1 MSEATERNWRDLA
14 EAIIVQ
20 AATDYRRA
28 RYRNIKRP
36 YQADTL
42 REIDSIERFFRSVW
56 FSVLTNLDGR
66 KLLYDLKKSMGLEGR
81 S

>member
-36 YQADTL
+36 YQAETL

-56 FSVLTNLDGR
+56 SSVLTNLDGR

>member
-42 REIDSIERFFRSVW
+42 REIDSIEQFFLSKW
-56 FSVLTNLDGR
+56 FENADHH
-66 KLLYDLKKSMGLEGR
+66 
-81 S
+81 

>member
-66 KLLYDLKKSMGLEGR
+66 KLLYDLKMSMGLEGR